1 MRMTD
6 PVAVLL
12 GEKGHQVFS
21 VSPEASVYE
30 AIEMMSQ
37 RGIGA
42 LMVMQGSH
50 LVGVLSERD
59 YARRVILEGRSS
71 RETRVEEIMSIAP
84 VTVTPDHTVEECM
97 RLMTEHHV
105 RHLPVIDGG
114 RMAGVLSI
122 GDLVKRIISV
132 QAQVIEYME
141 NYINGS
147 YPA

>member
-1 MRMTD
+1 MTD